1 MSDTWTYKGL
11 MFSGVP
17 NLISTFGYINASWT
31 LRADLTAEFL
41 CRIWQH
47 LKVRGA
53 HTCRPMLRDQDQSMV
68 ARPFIDDFSSG
79 YMQRAMDKMPKQ
91 GDRAPWLNTQSY
103 ADDKREL
110 RFGNLND
117 GVLQFL

>member
-1 MSDTWTYKGL
+1 MT
-11 MFSGVP
+11 
-17 NLISTFGYINASWT
+17 
-31 LRADLTAEFL
+31 
-41 CRIWQH
+41 
-47 LKVRGA
+47 
-53 HTCRPMLRDQDQSMV
+53 

-91 GDRAPWLNTQSY
+91 GDRAPWLNTQNY
-103 ADDKREL
+103 HDDQKEL